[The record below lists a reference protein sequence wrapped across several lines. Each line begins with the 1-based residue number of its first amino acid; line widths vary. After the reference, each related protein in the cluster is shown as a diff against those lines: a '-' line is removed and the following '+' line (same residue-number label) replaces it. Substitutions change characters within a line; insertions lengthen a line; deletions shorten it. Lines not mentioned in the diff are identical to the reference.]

1 VVIRLE
7 LNNKGWGTAQMFLL
21 SGGLLIALL
30 VAVFFIA
37 RLYSSLDGTVGNKQY
52 IDLEFK
58 LETAAREYINSKGI
72 DINGEITINYNTLK
86 TNNFVDELK
95 DIDGNHC
102 NGYVKINNV
111 DNVNHYTG
119 YISCN
124 DYRTPN
130 Y

>member
-1 VVIRLE
+1 
-7 LNNKGWGTAQMFLL
+7 MFLL